1 MYNLYNIYIN
11 IYIKINSIQFIIYY
25 YIINNY
31 YIYYYYYIDIDI
43 IEL

>member
-11 IYIKINSIQFIIYY
+11 IYIKINYIQFIIYY